1 MGEAKSQPQ
10 AKERCSLPCLN
21 LTNTI
26 LQTQMNFSDLQ
37 FQPHPIGNGVQA
49 KYFFPNGYG
58 VSVVRFN
65 GSYGYKEGLY
75 ESAVLKGT
83 EEDFEICYDTPITSD
98 VLGHQTVEEVEEL
111 LQQIKN
117 L

>member
-1 MGEAKSQPQ
+1 
-10 AKERCSLPCLN
+10 
-21 LTNTI
+21 
-26 LQTQMNFSDLQ
+26 MNFSDLQ
-37 FQPHPIGNGVQA
+37 FQPHPVDADGVQA

-58 VSVVRFN
+58 VSVVRFK
-65 GSYGYKEGLY
+65 GSYGYEEGLY

-83 EEDFEICYDTPITSD
+83 EEKWELCYDTPITSD
-98 VLGHQTVEEVEEL
+98 VLGHQSEEEVEEL